1 MVTADEVT
9 PFAVELRRAIER
21 SGGEL
26 TNTSAEADTVVRI
39 QRDRSGRRVLSVSA
53 RNTPQEYEI
62 FYSVEYSVDR
72 GGKEVLET
80 QPLEMIRNLSFDE
93 TQLLAK
99 DREEAIMREAMAKR
113 PRHAGHA
120 PARIALTRI
129 DPGCHRAKRSVADT
143 SSCVLPASS
152 AEWPASGTTRKSA
165 SGQASCRSH
174 ALRIGQ
180 TTS

>member
-1 MVTADEVT
+1 MSTLRATLALLAAALLLVGCGFHLQGSGSLPEGMRRFSVITADEVT

-26 TNTSAEADTVVRI
+26 TGTLAEADTVVRI

-62 FYSVEYSVDR
+62 FYSIEYSVDR
-72 GGKEVLET
+72 GGKQVLEP

-99 DREEAIMREAMAKR
+99 DREEIIIRESMAKDL
-113 PRHAGHA
+113 A
-120 PARIALTRI
+120 ILVTR
-129 DPGCHRAKRSVADT
+129 RLES
-143 SSCVLPASS
+143 L
-152 AEWPASGTTRKSA
+152 
-165 SGQASCRSH
+165 
-174 ALRIGQ
+174 
-180 TTS
+180 

>member
-1 MVTADEVT
+1 MNALRATFVPLVAAFLLAGCGFHLQGSGSLPEGMRKFYVITADEVT

-26 TNTSAEADTVVRI
+26 TGTSAEADTVVRI

-62 FYSVEYSVDR
+62 FYSIEYSVDR
-72 GGKEVLET
+72 GGKEVLEL

-99 DREEAIMREAMAKR
+99 DREETIIRESMAKDL
-113 PRHAGHA
+113 AM
-120 PARIALTRI
+120 LVTR
-129 DPGCHRAKRSVADT
+129 RLES
-143 SSCVLPASS
+143 L
-152 AEWPASGTTRKSA
+152 
-165 SGQASCRSH
+165 
-174 ALRIGQ
+174 
-180 TTS
+180 